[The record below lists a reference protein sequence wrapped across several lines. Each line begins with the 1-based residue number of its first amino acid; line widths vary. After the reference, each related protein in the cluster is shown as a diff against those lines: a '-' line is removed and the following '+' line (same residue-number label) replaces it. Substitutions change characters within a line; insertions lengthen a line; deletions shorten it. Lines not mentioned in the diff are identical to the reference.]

1 MLSGHKGPP
10 PKTSTAADLV
20 AALGEIST
28 QRDAAVQH
36 LGTPPVGGAVED
48 AYDDRD
54 RAAAAAAVTPTAASA
69 AWATTEEAVS
79 STGLL
84 LVSRPVSW
92 DLLTKS
98 GVEDSRFH
106 PGLAGSSFAVEKPNW
121 TTELTSSASQQSF
134 EFFGLLLE
142 LLGAEFGQL
151 PQVLELPADCRPPR
165 GGRGLKHQE
174 AATALRPVRIIDARQ
189 KAPVRLVA
197 NE

>member
-151 PQVLELPADCRPPR
+151 PQVMNLPAYAGQLGKMRNS
-165 GGRGLKHQE
+165 
-174 AATALRPVRIIDARQ
+174 Q
-189 KAPVRLVA
+189 KAPVRLLA